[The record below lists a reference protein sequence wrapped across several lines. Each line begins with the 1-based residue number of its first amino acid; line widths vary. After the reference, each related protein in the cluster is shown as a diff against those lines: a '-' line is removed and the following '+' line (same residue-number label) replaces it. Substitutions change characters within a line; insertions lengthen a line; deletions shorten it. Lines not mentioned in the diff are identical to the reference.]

1 MIIRVTQ
8 QMTGLPESIKV
19 VGDITAGSLVLA
31 SIASWIPWLLALPGA
46 IYACLR
52 IWEWFENRRKQ

>member
-1 MIIRVTQ
+1 MITRVAHQ
-8 QMTGLPESIKV
+8 ITGLPESIKI

-31 SIASWIPWLLALPGA
+31 SLASWIPWLLATPGA

-52 IWEWFENRRKQ
+52 IYEWFEKRRKQ